1 MAQSAEPNNVG
12 KWYAE
17 KMGWKLS
24 SGNVMVE
31 GTADVAYFELAS
43 RLHFQKTG
51 MRLLDHNLS
60 IFASG
65 LEEEGGAY
73 GIQARFPTIFDLNR
87 LDTDANGRL
96 KYQLIAVFDDD
107 DIGRSAMKSLL
118 YVNRLLKEY
127 VSVFLLRREMPLRP
141 QVPAQL
147 GMLTTQQNQQFAGA
161 NCTIEDMLSDSL
173 AQRFLSG
180 AQNVLARPINPTVQT
195 LHLPWN
201 VAGKA
206 QLREFAEKTATWND
220 VERLVNAL
228 RALRSYVGLPPEGSS
243 S

>member
-1 MAQSAEPNNVG
+1 MAQSAEPS

-31 GTADVAYFELAS
+31 GTTDVAYFELAS
-43 RLHFQKTG
+43 RLHFEKTG
-51 MRLLDHNLS
+51 MRLLDNNLS
-60 IFASG
+60 VFASG

-73 GIQARFPTIFDLNR
+73 GIQARFPTIFDLIR
-87 LDTDANGRL
+87 LDTDAEGL
-96 KYQLIAVFDDD
+96 FKYRLIALFDDD

-118 YVNRLLKEY
+118 YVNRLVKEY
-127 VSVFLLRREMPLRP
+127 GSVFLLRREMPLRP
-141 QVPAQL
+141 PVPAEL
-147 GMLTTQQNQQFAGA
+147 GKLTMQHNQPYAGA
-161 NCTIEDMLSDSL
+161 NCTIEDMLSDTL
-173 AQRFLSG
+173 ARRFLSG
-180 AQNVLARPINPTVQT
+180 SQNVLARPVDLAVQT

-201 VAGKA
+201 VTGKA

-228 RALRSYVGLPPEGSS
+228 RALRSYVGLPPEGSAD
-243 S
+243 